1 MVVKGI
7 GKMEAIYIPRLLKL
21 PGRQEEIKIQEEIPG
36 FNTLIPVRGIM
47 VVKHGGNYLEV
58 SAQTETI
65 ITLVCDRC
73 LQHYNHRLSI
83 DTSELIWLESE
94 QAPEHLPVE
103 REVSVEDL
111 SETLP
116 PDGYFKPDS
125 WLYEQ
130 LSLAMPLRHIC
141 GKDCPGAP
149 QTSAV
154 TESHTDS
161 RWASLAALREQ
172 IAKNYEQNS
181 IDN

>member
-1 MVVKGI
+1 
-7 GKMEAIYIPRLLKL
+7 
-21 PGRQEEIKIQEEIPG
+21 
-36 FNTLIPVRGIM
+36 
-47 VVKHGGNYLEV
+47 
-58 SAQTETI
+58 
-65 ITLVCDRC
+65 

-83 DTSELIWLESE
+83 DTSELIWLEPE

-116 PDGYFKPDS
+116 PDGYFQPDK

-161 RWASLAALREQ
+161 RWASLAVLKEQ

-181 IDN
+181 